1 MTASLVDYY
10 SSDFLGLL
18 GLISWGLLFQ
28 RDMKHQ
34 SLESKMVGKGPFV
47 WNTKKEREKDY
58 AFLLGIL
65 TEIAVLKTK
74 TALS

>member
-1 MTASLVDYY
+1 M
-10 SSDFLGLL
+10 
-18 GLISWGLLFQ
+18 LFQ
-28 RDMKHQ
+28 RDVKHEH
-34 SLESKMVGKGPFV
+34 LESRKVEKGPFV
-47 WNTKKEREKDY
+47 WNTERKREKDY